1 MVKSYSIRQRI
12 YYFVIEIV
20 IATVLMVLLIIGLTI
35 FLKQAGQVSGTG
47 VIHLSLDSEDITVTD
62 IKKEMSN
69 YSYDYVIFDNETN
82 EIIYGNYV
90 NSDKKNYV
98 KTKESSQDTT
108 FGSVVYTYSTNTN
121 LTLVIRQ
128 NSLPEFTNS
137 SLRSIPY
144 NDFTYIF
151 FFIGEISVIIIF
163 TYRLVKEFSKSFQNV
178 QEISLNMGR
187 ITKESDYSQS
197 NIIEFEEIL
206 THLYRKSEELAL
218 LIEAERQEKKDLS
231 FQAAALSHDVK
242 TPITVLKG
250 NIELLEMT
258 DLTEQQADFINS
270 MKNGLS
276 VFEGYFNL
284 MISYTQLINDE
295 TDYNFN
301 INLDVF
307 LNDLSV
313 VLEELANTYRVDY
326 KLKVLASVAYFHGN
340 AVALSR
346 AITNIFLNAC
356 QYAKNN
362 AGEVTL
368 TIRNDNKNMYFV
380 IWNNGKPFSEYAK
393 KNATKLFYTEDTGR
407 SGKHYGIGLAFALGV
422 ARKHKGDLLIINPQ
436 SGGAIVS
443 LKILIR

>member
-231 FQAAALSHDVK
+231 FQVAALSHDVK

-380 IWNNGKPFSEYAK
+380 
-393 KNATKLFYTEDTGR
+393 
-407 SGKHYGIGLAFALGV
+407 YGITENHFPSTQRKMQQNSSILKTLGEV
-422 ARKHKGDLLIINPQ
+422 ENIMEL
-436 SGGAIVS
+436 V
-443 LKILIR
+443 

>member
-1 MVKSYSIRQRI
+1 M
-12 YYFVIEIV
+12 
-20 IATVLMVLLIIGLTI
+20 
-35 FLKQAGQVSGTG
+35 KQKG
-47 VIHLSLDSEDITVTD
+47 
-62 IKKEMSN
+62 K
-69 YSYDYVIFDNETN
+69 
-82 EIIYGNYV
+82 
-90 NSDKKNYV
+90 
-98 KTKESSQDTT
+98 
-108 FGSVVYTYSTNTN
+108 
-121 LTLVIRQ
+121 
-128 NSLPEFTNS
+128 
-137 SLRSIPY
+137 
-144 NDFTYIF
+144 
-151 FFIGEISVIIIF
+151 
-163 TYRLVKEFSKSFQNV
+163 
-178 QEISLNMGR
+178 
-187 ITKESDYSQS
+187 
-197 NIIEFEEIL
+197 
-206 THLYRKSEELAL
+206 
-218 LIEAERQEKKDLS
+218 KKDLS
-231 FQAAALSHDVK
+231 FQVAALSHDVK

-258 DLTEQQADFINS
+258 ELTEQQADFINS

-276 VFEGYFNL
+276 VFERYFNL

-295 TDYNFN
+295 TDYNLN
-301 INLDVF
+301 INLDDF

-346 AITNIFLNAC
+346 AITNIFVNAC

-368 TIRNDNKNMYFV
+368 TIRNDNKNMYFE

-407 SGKHYGIGLAFALGV
+407 SGKHYGIGLSFALSV

-443 LKILIR
+443 LKILI

>member
-231 FQAAALSHDVK
+231 FQVAALSHDVK

-284 MISYTQLINDE
+284 MISYNLI
-295 TDYNFN
+295 
-301 INLDVF
+301 
-307 LNDLSV
+307 
-313 VLEELANTYRVDY
+313 
-326 KLKVLASVAYFHGN
+326 
-340 AVALSR
+340 
-346 AITNIFLNAC
+346 
-356 QYAKNN
+356 
-362 AGEVTL
+362 
-368 TIRNDNKNMYFV
+368 
-380 IWNNGKPFSEYAK
+380 
-393 KNATKLFYTEDTGR
+393 
-407 SGKHYGIGLAFALGV
+407 
-422 ARKHKGDLLIINPQ
+422 LL
-436 SGGAIVS
+436 
-443 LKILIR
+443 